1 MEKRPPP
8 EREREGEVAKESRGV
23 SQVPRSVAG
32 RARVG
37 RPVNVLNFQNRR
49 EKPRA
54 AEFPHTPRRTKGIPA
69 RRRHGQAPSTPVP
82 SPLFRLALGSPG
94 MLSAGAMRRGAPP
107 PPSGLALI
115 IAGERDCGGA
125 GQGWVPGV
133 GLAVAPQA
141 GPTWGRWVG
150 CAPTG
155 TARSRARGDSAHG
168 KAPSSPSWQSG
179 SFTAHAPTGTC
190 FLQGPNLLEKP

>member
-107 PPSGLALI
+107 PPLRLGSNYSR
-115 IAGERDCGGA
+115 GERLWWCRSRVGARRGA
-125 GQGWVPGV
+125 GGGSSGGSHMGTMGGMRTHRDSPEQSPG
-133 GLAVAPQA
+133 
-141 GPTWGRWVG
+141 
-150 CAPTG
+150 
-155 TARSRARGDSAHG
+155 
-168 KAPSSPSWQSG
+168 
-179 SFTAHAPTGTC
+179 
-190 FLQGPNLLEKP
+190 

>member
-1 MEKRPPP
+1 M
-8 EREREGEVAKESRGV
+8 
-23 SQVPRSVAG
+23 PRSVAG

-82 SPLFRLALGSPG
+82 PPLFRLALGSPG
-94 MLSAGAMRRGAPP
+94 MLSAGAMQHGAL
-107 PPSGLALI
+107 PSGSALI
-115 IAGERDCGGA
+115 IAGERNCGDA

-133 GLAVAPQA
+133 GLVVAPQA
-141 GPTWGRWVG
+141 GPTRGRWVAVG
-150 CAPTG
+150 GMCTH
-155 TARSRARGDSAHG
+155 REQ
-168 KAPSSPSWQSG
+168 SSG
-179 SFTAHAPTGTC
+179 
-190 FLQGPNLLEKP
+190 

>member
-1 MEKRPPP
+1 M
-8 EREREGEVAKESRGV
+8 
-23 SQVPRSVAG
+23 PRSVAG

-82 SPLFRLALGSPG
+82 PPLFQLSLGSPS
-94 MLSAGAMRRGAPP
+94 MLSAGAMRRGP

-115 IAGERDCGGA
+115 IAGREIVVVPVKGGCQA
-125 GQGWVPGV
+125 WGWRWVLRRVPHGDD
-133 GLAVAPQA
+133 GWL
-141 GPTWGRWVG
+141 WVG

-155 TARSRARGDSAHG
+155 TARSRSWGDSAHG
-168 KAPSSPSWQSG
+168 KAPGSPSWQSG
-179 SFTAHAPTGTC
+179 SFPTHTPTGTC
-190 FLQGPNLLEKP
+190 SLQGPNLLEKPQSQCTGGSPCCGMLRR